1 MFIKTLIKWKTYDAV
16 IGDMTV
22 LADRLDKVDFN
33 QPYIESGLSM
43 IVPEKDEESTWLFL
57 KPFTW
62 QMWAVSGGI
71 LLYTTLIVWFL
82 EGPSNPEFGGPLKN
96 QIGTATWFTFS
107 SLFFAHSKY
116 QFCTF
121 HYQKSE
127 Y

>member
-1 MFIKTLIKWKTYDAV
+1 MLFMFIKTLIKWKTYDAV

-22 LADRLDKVDFN
+22 LADRLDKVDFT

-43 IVPEKDEESTWLFL
+43 IVPQKDEESTWLFL

-82 EGPSNPEFGGPLKN
+82 EGPSNPEFGDGLKN
-96 QIGTATWFTFS
+96 QIRTATWFTFS
-107 SLFFAHSKY
+107 YLFFAQSK
-116 QFCTF
+116 
-121 HYQKSE
+121 
-127 Y
+127 